1 MTPGLGKVR
10 PGRGC
15 SCLPDRKGAAGVRRE
30 PGWAAGKGP
39 AGSDTV
45 SPRSG
50 DLDDLNNGGLKSWN
64 CCLFR
69 GEGAGNGAGVGP
81 GSCLSLTA
89 PALPGRSR
97 RRIHRAPGSRV
108 RSRPPQRGTLG
119 IGSLFLP
126 GGHWAPVCARRCF
139 PRCRGW
145 SQLLGIGKGCRVFLG
160 WGRNL
165 VLLRGAAP
173 APGIPAPPRSLL
185 SQALPPQVALRHF
198 GARLVCPGDFVWLL
212 HAWKV
217 PRDSKTQSKG

>member
-108 RSRPPQRGTLG
+108 RSRPIPSPSARNSWNRVPFPAGWTLG
-119 IGSLFLP
+119 SRVCPPVLP
-126 GGHWAPVCARRCF
+126 EVPRLEPAAGNREGLPRVFGMGKESRPAPWSCSSPWNPCPSQVPPQPSPPPSGRTS
-139 PRCRGW
+139 PLW
-145 SQLLGIGKGCRVFLG
+145 SQAG
-160 WGRNL
+160 
-165 VLLRGAAP
+165 
-173 APGIPAPPRSLL
+173 L
-185 SQALPPQVALRHF
+185 SR
-198 GARLVCPGDFVWLL
+198 
-212 HAWKV
+212 
-217 PRDSKTQSKG
+217 

>member
-1 MTPGLGKVR
+1 MELLPV
-10 PGRGC
+10 PRG
-15 SCLPDRKGAAGVRRE
+15 GRRE
-30 PGWAAGKGP
+30 WGRCWPRVLP
-39 AGSDTV
+39 LPHGS
-45 SPRSG
+45 
-50 DLDDLNNGGLKSWN
+50 
-64 CCLFR
+64 
-69 GEGAGNGAGVGP
+69 GA
-81 GSCLSLTA
+81 
-89 PALPGRSR
+89 
-97 RRIHRAPGSRV
+97 
-108 RSRPPQRGTLG
+108 SRPEQTKDPQSSRLQGPIPSDPVPL
-119 IGSLFLP
+119 SEELLES